1 MKRKRKEITDKTRS
15 SRVSAFIGRSK
26 FFKPKQF
33 KNTVCY
39 WAAYDSWAARGQ
51 AGGCLLCS
59 AKHYNCSFQE
69 KRRTTLS
76 GQKPHEY
83 HWNEFGKICTACF
96 EEIEK
101 QLNYKFTKF

>member
-1 MKRKRKEITDKTRS
+1 MKEILQKTRENRVKAYIES
-15 SRVSAFIGRSK
+15 NKFLTPKHLKNIRVS
-26 FFKPKQF
+26 
-33 KNTVCY
+33 

-96 EEIEK
+96 EEIGK